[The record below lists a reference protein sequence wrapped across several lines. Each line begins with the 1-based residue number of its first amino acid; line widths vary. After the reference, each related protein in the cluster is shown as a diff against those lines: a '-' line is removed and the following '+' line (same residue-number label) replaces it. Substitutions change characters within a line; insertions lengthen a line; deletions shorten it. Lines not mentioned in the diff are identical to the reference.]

1 MEAEGWAD
9 WQLMELLS
17 SGASGTV
24 YRACKRSYPEIR
36 SAIKII
42 DVPPDGEETDEL
54 RKAGVPE
61 EQIRARY
68 RRRKETIVSGIRRM
82 EGFKGLSH
90 LVSVED
96 FTVVPA
102 IRMEYLKPLKAY
114 LADKRMDEAE
124 VVQMGVEL
132 CQALEILHRAG
143 VIHRDIKPDNIFV
156 NDRMP
161 HGVIFKLGDLDA
173 LQEMTN
179 PDRGTGIRGTQ
190 PYVAP
195 EVLQEQKADERTDL
209 YELGLTL
216 YQAVN
221 GNRLPFLPERQFASH
236 RERVMA
242 AQIRFSGMELPP
254 PKEGSAA
261 LFSVLRKACAFRPE
275 DRYQHAAEMRE
286 ALEALQRPDAET
298 LFGEPAGK
306 AESSPDPAHEKE
318 EGVPG
323 KQDSREEPARPENPD
338 APAEE
343 QAGTRSAGAET
354 GTKRTRG
361 ARYKGI
367 KAAALGLCL
376 ILAVGGLIWCLSS
389 AGIAPTKENN
399 AAKSASE
406 QARTEETAR
415 DPLGNIIRRIHQR
428 GEKLGL
434 IPDSQGCRI
443 PTSLE
448 DLTELQELDDYL
460 LRECQDGQ
468 PGEGSLELVQP
479 TGKSFLYWEDVESRL
494 YLNMDVPDQEEAAA
508 GWVLSMLLEDRV
520 NGWSIER
527 KVEPEAGWRLSWRP
541 PLRTEVD
548 AEYTPEGALIRILRA
563 GKTYEAKD
571 GLPSIQGVEY
581 LPEQGEEE
589 KP

>member
-17 SGASGTV
+17 SGASGMV
-24 YRACKRSYPEIR
+24 YRACKRSYPEIQ

-54 RKAGVPE
+54 RKEGVPE
-61 EQIRARY
+61 EQIQARY

-96 FTVVPA
+96 FTVTPA
-102 IRMEYLKPLKAY
+102 ADGPGFRVLIRMEYLKPLKAY

-124 VVQMGVEL
+124 VIQMGVEL
-132 CQALEILHRAG
+132 CQALEILHRGG

-161 HGVIFKLGDLDA
+161 DGVIFKLGDLDA
-173 LQEMTN
+173 LQEMTD

-261 LFSVLRKACAFRPE
+261 LFAVLRKACAFRPE

-286 ALEALQRPDAET
+286 ALEVLQ
-298 LFGEPAGK
+298 
-306 AESSPDPAHEKE
+306 
-318 EGVPG
+318 
-323 KQDSREEPARPENPD
+323 PENPD
-338 APAEE
+338 ARPVEK
-343 QAGTRSAGAET
+343 QVGTQSARAKT
-354 GTKRTRG
+354 GTKRTGG
-361 ARYKGI
+361 ARHKGI
-367 KAAALGLCL
+367 KAVALGLCL
-376 ILAVGGLIWCLSS
+376 LLAAGGLIWRLSS
-389 AGIAPTKENN
+389 AWNAPEKENT

-406 QARTEETAR
+406 QARTEEQNR
-415 DPLGNIIRRIHQR
+415 DPLINLIMRVRLR

-434 IPDSQGCRI
+434 IPDSLGCRI
-443 PTSLE
+443 PTSLA
-448 DLTELQELDDYL
+448 DLPELKELDDYL
-460 LRECQDGQ
+460 LRECRDGQ
-468 PGEGSLELVQP
+468 PGEGPLELVQP
-479 TGKSFLYWEDVESRL
+479 EGESFLSWTDEDGRTHL
-494 YLNMDVPDQEEAAA
+494 DVYGAGQEETSFR
-508 GWVLSMLLEDRV
+508 WVLSLLLEDRV
-520 NGWSIER
+520 NGWFVER
-527 KVEPEAGWRLSWRP
+527 KVEPEAGWVLLWRP
-541 PLRTEVD
+541 PLRTEVR
-548 AEYTPEGALIRILRA
+548 AKYTPEGTLIRILRA

-571 GLPSIQGVEY
+571 GLPAIQSVEF
-581 LPEQGEEE
+581 LPKQGEEE